1 MADKKSESTLSR
13 RTTPRID
20 VAFPYGIAD
29 DGTTAVHRSR
39 ITGHETAGGDRHLR
53 DLLEHLLFTSPGE
66 RVMRP
71 TFGSGLQRM
80 IFEPSGE
87 ALAAALQAQMQ
98 GVILQ
103 HLGDRL
109 ELEGLEVTSDGGALR
124 VTVAYRP
131 LSDGRRRVETFER
144 EV

>member
-1 MADKKSESTLSR
+1 MAEKKPPTSLSR
-13 RTTPRID
+13 RTTPRLD

-39 ITGHETAGGDRHLR
+39 LTSHESAGGDRHLR
-53 DLLEHLLFTSPGE
+53 ELLEQLLFTSPGE

-80 IFEPSGE
+80 VFEPSGE

-109 ELEGLEVTSDGGALR
+109 ELEGLEVRAEGGELR
-124 VTVAYRP
+124 VAVAYRS
-131 LSDGRRRVETFER
+131 LADGRRRIETFER